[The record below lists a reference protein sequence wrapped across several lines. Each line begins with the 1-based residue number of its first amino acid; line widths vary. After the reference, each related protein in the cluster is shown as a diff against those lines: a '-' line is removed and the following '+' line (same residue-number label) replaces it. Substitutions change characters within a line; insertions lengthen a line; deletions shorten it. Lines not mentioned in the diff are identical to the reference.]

1 MVIVEKY
8 VNNYIVKKCKYYII
22 LNLLYFVMCCRYFI
36 FCFRIW
42 FFFLWMLFFCFVLY
56 KGFDDVNY
64 IVYCKKNKI
73 EIYVYSLWL
82 LWNLLLKLI
91 RLNGKLLKYDKK
103 CIIFLGCIGLGKIV
117 Y

>member
-1 MVIVEKY
+1 
-8 VNNYIVKKCKYYII
+8 
-22 LNLLYFVMCCRYFI
+22 
-36 FCFRIW
+36 
-42 FFFLWMLFFCFVLY
+42 MLFFCFVLY
-56 KGFDDVNY
+56 KGFDDVKY
-64 IVYCKKNKI
+64 IVYCKKKI

-103 CIIFLGCIGLGKIV
+103 CIIFLGCIGLCKIV